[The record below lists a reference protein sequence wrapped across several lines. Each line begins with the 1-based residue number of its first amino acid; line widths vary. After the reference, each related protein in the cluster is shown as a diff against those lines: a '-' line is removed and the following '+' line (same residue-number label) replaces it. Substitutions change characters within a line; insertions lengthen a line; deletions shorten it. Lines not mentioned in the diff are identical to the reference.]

1 MSATVPPIIYVVYGC
16 SAAIYS
22 RFKPVLSQCRQAY
35 TRVCANII
43 YILYRETTTTTLRI
57 KMLAVNIF

>member
-1 MSATVPPIIYVVYGC
+1 MSATVPPIIYVMHGC

-22 RFKPVLSQCRQAY
+22 CFKPVLPQCRQAY
-35 TRVCANII
+35 TRACEHYYII
-43 YILYRETTTTTLRI
+43 YKDIITATLRI

>member
-1 MSATVPPIIYVVYGC
+1 MSATVPQIIYVVYGC

-22 RFKPVLSQCRQAY
+22 RFKPVLSQCCQAY
-35 TRVCANII
+35 TRACEHYYII
-43 YILYRETTTTTLRI
+43 YKDTIAATLRI